1 MLARLLRGL
10 YLFQVI
16 AGAVLGGFA
25 AVHWAGQGR
34 GASALLAVPIGAVV
48 LPLAL
53 QGVVITTTMLLARA
67 LGSRGPGTPLTLW
80 LQALWGE
87 FQAALTVF
95 MVRQPWANGNPGVQ
109 MPLRDTAQGVHGK
122 PVPVLLVHGY
132 VCNHRVWDT
141 VALALRQAGHPVLA
155 IDLEPLFTSIDDYA
169 APIDNAVAEL
179 LEKSGGTQLALIG
192 HSMGGLA
199 IRAWMRAHGTT
210 RVTKVITLG
219 TPHQGTRLAGVSA
232 TPNGAQMEWRSPW
245 IKALEQEETQTARA
259 LMHIALTAQ
268 DNIVIPQ
275 REQVLSGATVTEF
288 RGLGHL
294 ELCLDREPI
303 NWMLHQLAAPATAHT
318 VPLPPTMMSS

>member
-67 LGSRGPGTPLTLW
+67 LGSQGRGTPFTLW

-109 MPLRDTAQGVHGK
+109 MPLRDTAQVVHGK

-169 APIDNAVAEL
+169 APIDNAVEEL

-199 IRAWMRAHGTT
+199 IRA
-210 RVTKVITLG
+210 
-219 TPHQGTRLAGVSA
+219 
-232 TPNGAQMEWRSPW
+232 
-245 IKALEQEETQTARA
+245 
-259 LMHIALTAQ
+259 
-268 DNIVIPQ
+268 
-275 REQVLSGATVTEF
+275 
-288 RGLGHL
+288 
-294 ELCLDREPI
+294 
-303 NWMLHQLAAPATAHT
+303 
-318 VPLPPTMMSS
+318 